1 MLWGWG
7 VGPSDRGCVVGVV
20 VLCSG
25 GSRLLW
31 LLVVV
36 VADVDV
42 DLFVVVYQVDNVVVV
57 VVCVNVMV
65 DLSFSPT
72 GGKPPSSP
80 FLVGSGIFLGVDSQV
95 VEVSVRVCEVVCHGV
110 RT

>member
-1 MLWGWG
+1 ML
-7 VGPSDRGCVVGVV
+7 R
-20 VLCSG
+20 
-25 GSRLLW
+25 
-31 LLVVV
+31 LLVVA

-65 DLSFSPT
+65 DLSFSPN
-72 GGKPPSSP
+72 GGKPPFSP
-80 FLVGSGIFLGVDSQV
+80 SLVGSGIFLGADGQV